1 VSKYVFASIFVS
13 SAYSL
18 TRSSINPTK
27 FLSFRL
33 LNGRTYLPNLSNIL
47 RKPFVRSASLYY
59 TSKEEVKLTVSFP
72 SFTMNHPQA
81 VVLALFLCAIGA
93 GVVYWIARK
102 VLRWEYDLEARA
114 QRAKN
119 AAAGTAGVANAV

>member
-47 RKPFVRSASLYY
+47 RKTFVRSAL
-59 TSKEEVKLTVSFP
+59 V
-72 SFTMNHPQA
+72 
-81 VVLALFLCAIGA
+81 LCAIGA